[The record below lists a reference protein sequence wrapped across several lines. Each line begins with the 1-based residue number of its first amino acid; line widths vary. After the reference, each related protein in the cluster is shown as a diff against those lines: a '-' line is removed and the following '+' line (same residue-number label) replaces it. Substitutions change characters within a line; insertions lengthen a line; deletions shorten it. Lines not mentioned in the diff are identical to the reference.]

1 MRLIVTYEDTVR
13 FYHRT
18 FYYIDVSGRDSR
30 LCYEANPFSTGEGW
44 GGEGG
49 CGGIRRRTGEMKQTT
64 IRGGEMGKKQKGIV
78 KGGEKRCNKTANLR
92 GGDGKG

>member
-44 GGEGG
+44 G
-49 CGGIRRRTGEMKQTT
+49 
-64 IRGGEMGKKQKGIV
+64 V
-78 KGGEKRCNKTANLR
+78 R
-92 GGDGKG
+92 GGDAEG